1 MATETDVADPNYY
14 ANGKNLNGGYM
25 SANRQYKSSVFA
37 TLFGEPDRFIELY
50 NALTGSAYPLTTNA
64 EPATLTDILFMDRQN
79 DVAFVIG
86 DTIVVLIEHQSSI
99 SKNMALRLFLYI
111 ARVYE
116 LIIENEAIYKERLY
130 KIPKPEFIVLYNG
143 TDNYP
148 DEETLRLSD
157 AFMRAPQPG
166 LGGHLEL
173 TVRVVNINKGHNSNI
188 INSSN
193 NLKGYVEF
201 IALVRRNRQLGLS
214 LQDAVTKA
222 VEDCIQQGV
231 LVNFLQRHATEVIN
245 MLTAEFSIDTAK
257 RVWQEEAREEA
268 NIQKAIKDVV
278 IIVKKWHISLKDA
291 MALLEL
297 DKEYLQQVITELKRQ
312 NVEYTE

>member
-1 MATETDVADPNYY
+1 M
-14 ANGKNLNGGYM
+14 
-25 SANRQYKSSVFA
+25 
-37 TLFGEPDRFIELY
+37 
-50 NALTGSAYPLTTNA
+50 
-64 EPATLTDILFMDRQN
+64 
-79 DVAFVIG
+79 
-86 DTIVVLIEHQSSI
+86 
-99 SKNMALRLFLYI
+99 YI

-116 LIIENEAIYKERLY
+116 LIIDNEAIYKERLY

-157 AFMRAPQPG
+157 AFMRTPQPG
-166 LGGHLEL
+166 LGGFLEL

-193 NLKGYVEF
+193 YLKGYVEF
-201 IALVRRNRQLGLS
+201 IALVRRNRQSWLS

-257 RVWQEEAREEA
+257 RVWQEEADIRR
-268 NIQKAIKDVV
+268 AIRDV
-278 IIVKKWHISLKDA
+278 IAAVKNWRVPLNDA
-291 MALLEL
+291 MTNLEL
-297 DKEYLQQVITELKRQ
+297 GDEYREQVVTELRKQ
-312 NVEYTE
+312 GVEFQA